1 MKRCEEI
8 WICYHLFPV
17 FLVISPVFDASIRYV
32 RRRRCFVYSISC
44 TRPIADG
51 CAFTSVLPAGHVGPQ
66 SPGKGLHAFRDSGT
80 PNLNSTG
87 RFSVTTF
94 LAQKNSRIQPIWN
107 WLLVKSGHVSRFWVF
122 FVDILLPSS
131 HIFPHLPTS
140 SHIFPHLP
148 TSSHRRIHSEVVGV
162 LLVPCSRHSWS
173 WCFGTRWK
181 LRCSTWSSSWMQL
194 GRPANGRGIAISYYQ
209 WNFRILKWRYLPY
222 IRPI

>member
-148 TSSHRRIHSEVVGV
+148 TSSHILPSTHPLRGCWGSLGAV
-162 LLVPCSRHSWS
+162 LTAQLKLMLWDPLEAAMLNLVE
-173 WCFGTRWK
+173 
-181 LRCSTWSSSWMQL
+181 
-194 GRPANGRGIAISYYQ
+194 
-209 WNFRILKWRYLPY
+209 
-222 IRPI
+222 